1 MDFVPAMGGT
11 RQVPA
16 PDPIARDYLLLALR
30 LDQHRPGLVDAYFG
44 PADLKASAD
53 MEALRPPQ
61 YLVDDAAAL
70 RARLPDEIEDSG
82 RRAWFAAQ
90 IGALEAQA
98 RAAADERIDYEDLV
112 EACFD
117 QRMPRIDDAIFRVAA
132 AEIETILP
140 GSDALAARLEA
151 WDRRL
156 TIEPDRVQAVA
167 DHLADRFRRRAGE
180 LFGLPDRES
189 VRLTTVRQRPW
200 GGYNWFEGGRR
211 SRVEINLD
219 LPVTAPGLMRVVAHE
234 TYPGH
239 HLEMATKE
247 AALVDEAGRTE
258 LTTLLNN
265 TPECL
270 LHEGLADLGYGF
282 AVPPEDEADLL
293 SEVMRLA
300 DLPAAGDAGEMAAIA
315 ATQGRLRLAR
325 ATLRGI
331 SGNAALMRHAD
342 SRSRE
347 DVAAYLVD
355 VGRRRPD
362 EAAKQLEFIE
372 DPIWRTYVF
381 VYREGEALLR
391 RWLESAPADDRPQ
404 RFARLLAEAWTPSVI
419 RAEISRPSSATP

>member
-1 MDFVPAMGGT
+1 MDPVPAMGGT

-16 PDPIARDYLLLALR
+16 PDPVAREYLLLALR

-44 PADLKASAD
+44 PADLKAAAD
-53 MEALRPPQ
+53 MEALRPPSR
-61 YLVDDAAAL
+61 LVDDAAAL
-70 RARLPDEIEDSG
+70 LASLPDAVEDPD
-82 RRAWFAAQ
+82 RRAWFRAQ
-90 IGALEAQA
+90 VGALEAQA
-98 RAAADERIDYEDLV
+98 RAAAGEPAPYEDLV
-112 EACFD
+112 ATLFD
-117 QRMPRIDDAIFRVAA
+117 QRMPRLDDAIFHAAA
-132 AEIETILP
+132 AEIDAILP
-140 GSDALAARLEA
+140 GGGSLPERLEA
-151 WDRRL
+151 WDRRV
-156 TIEPDRVQAVA
+156 TVEPGRVQAVV
-167 DHLADRFRRRAGE
+167 DHLAERFRARADA
-180 LFGLPDRES
+180 LFGLPVGEA
-189 VRLTTVRQRPW
+189 VRLSTVRQRPW

-247 AALVDEAGRTE
+247 AALVDGAGRTE

-270 LHEGLADLGYGF
+270 LHEGLADLGFRF

-293 SEVMRLA
+293 QEVMVLA
-300 DLPAAGDAGEMAAIA
+300 GLPAARDAGELAAIT
-315 ATQGRLRLAR
+315 ATQARLRKAR

-342 SRSRE
+342 GRSRE

-381 VYREGEALLR
+381 VYREGEQLLS
-391 RWLESAPADDRPQ
+391 RWLDAVPADDRPG
-404 RFARLLAEAWTPSVI
+404 RFRRLLAEAWTPSAV
-419 RAEISRPSSATP
+419 RAEISSSSATP